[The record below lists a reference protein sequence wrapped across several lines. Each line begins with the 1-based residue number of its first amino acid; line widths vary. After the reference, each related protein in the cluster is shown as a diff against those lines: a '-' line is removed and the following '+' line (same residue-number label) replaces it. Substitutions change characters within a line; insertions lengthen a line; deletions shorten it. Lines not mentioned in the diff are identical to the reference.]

1 VKLTAILTAML
12 LLTTAAN
19 AAEVE
24 ETHHLFAVT
33 QIGHLPKQWLGDWCQ
48 ISGSAETHVWM
59 LKRDKNCMEDGKTT
73 LKETSFFE
81 MESGCDLMDGVWD
94 EEKKTYRTMY
104 DCWGEGERVAFKSSP
119 IRN

>member
-1 VKLTAILTAML
+1 MKLTAILTAML

-59 LKRDKNCMEDGKTT
+59 LKRDKNCMEDGKT
-73 LKETSFFE
+73 KREAA
-81 MESGCDLMDGVWD
+81 CRAV
-94 EEKKTYRTMY
+94 R
-104 DCWGEGERVAFKSSP
+104 
-119 IRN
+119 